1 MMRDWTAQRVLIIGA
16 ARQGLALARYLAGKG
31 AVVTLNDK
39 RSEEQ
44 MAAAVNSMAGL
55 PVLWALG
62 GHPAELLDNAD
73 LVCLSG
79 GVSPDIPLVIEAAKR
94 GIPLSNDSQLFLE
107 AVPCPVV
114 GITGSSG
121 KTTTTTLVGRMAQ
134 NHVQTPNRAWVG
146 GNIGTPLID
155 QLGEMH
161 PNDLAVLELSSFQLE
176 LMTISPSIAA
186 VLNITPNHLDRH
198 GTMEAYTAAKAHI
211 LEYQTADSI
220 SVLNRDDAG
229 SWSLAPEVRGKLISF
244 GLSPLDAGAEGTFV
258 QGHNLVWQ
266 VNGIQQM
273 ILPTE
278 EIELRGEHNLYNVL
292 AACAIALAAG
302 FSLDA
307 ICAGIRNF
315 QGVPHRLQLVRRLHG
330 VDWYNNSIATTPE
343 RTCAAVRSFED
354 PIVLMLGGRDKNLS
368 WLELADLVHQK
379 VDHVVVFGEAAVKI
393 LAALGPLKEGRRPYT
408 IQHCDSL
415 ETAVKAAA
423 QVAAPGSVVLL
434 SPGGTSYDQFEDFEE
449 RGEAFVLWVNRLP

>member
-1 MMRDWTAQRVLIIGA
+1 MRDWTAKRVLIIGA

-31 AVVTLNDK
+31 AVVTLNDR

-44 MAAAVNSMAGL
+44 LAAAVESMAGL
-55 PVLWALG
+55 PVFWALG
-62 GHPAELLDNAD
+62 SHPFELLDETD

-79 GVSPDIPLVIEAAKR
+79 GVSPDLPLALEAVKR

-107 AVPCPVV
+107 AVPCPVI

-134 NHVQTPNRAWVG
+134 NHIQTPNRAWVG
-146 GNIGTPLID
+146 GNIGNPLID
-155 QLGEMH
+155 QLDEMH
-161 PNDLAVLELSSFQLE
+161 PSDLVVLELSSFQLE
-176 LMTISPSIAA
+176 LMTVSPAIAA
-186 VLNITPNHLDRH
+186 ILNITPNHLDRH
-198 GTMEAYTAAKAHI
+198 GTMEAYAAAKARI
-211 LEYQTADSI
+211 LEYQTAGSI
-220 SVLNRDDAG
+220 SVLNRDDQG
-229 SWSLAPEVRGKLISF
+229 SWNLASSVHGKLIWF
-244 GLSPLDAGAEGTFV
+244 GMNPVETGSTGTYV
-258 QGHNLVWQ
+258 QDHNLVWESG
-266 VNGIQQM
+266 GIQQM
-273 ILPTE
+273 ILPTD

-292 AACAIALAAG
+292 AACAIAYAAG

-315 QGVPHRLQLVRRLHG
+315 QGVPHRLELVRHLRG

-343 RTCAAVRSFED
+343 RTCAAIRSFED

-368 WLELADLVHQK
+368 WLELAELVHQK

-393 LAALGPLKEGRRPYT
+393 LAALGPLKEGQRPYT

-415 ETAVKAAA
+415 ETAVKAASD
-423 QVAAPGSVVLL
+423 VAAPGSVVLL
-434 SPGGTSYDQFEDFEE
+434 SPGGTSYDQYKDFEE
-449 RGEAFVLWVNRLP
+449 RGEAFALWVNRLP